1 MVFWIVILLGI
12 IQGATEFLPVS
23 SSGHLVLFYNIL
35 GISENTLLFSVLL
48 HVATLLAVIYVY
60 WKDIVQLIKHPF
72 CKTNRLLIS
81 ATIPTVILAII
92 LKTFIEDSF
101 NGSSLIICFFITG
114 MVLLFSDFVSRK
126 KMPYKKIKQGVFDK
140 KTVTSDITNMNL
152 SYKQA
157 IAVGICQ
164 GLACFPG
171 ISRSGSTIAG
181 GLIFGVDKKDSADFS
196 FLLSIPVIIGSL
208 ILEVVDFIKTPAPLP
223 FSTFGIILSCFFA
236 FVAGLL
242 CIKLLLR
249 MVKKQRLIW
258 FSLYLFILC
267 VFLLLNKYMLFL
279 F

>member
-1 MVFWIVILLGI
+1 MGFWIVILLGI

-48 HVATLLAVIYVY
+48 HVATLLAVVYVY
-60 WKDIVQLIKHPF
+60 WKDIIQLIKHPF

-81 ATIPTVILAII
+81 ATIPTVALALI

-101 NGSSLIICFFITG
+101 GGGSLIICFFITG
-114 MVLLFSDFVSRK
+114 VVLLVSDFVRK
-126 KMPYKKIKQGVFDK
+126 KMLGKTTKQGVFDK
-140 KTVTSDITNMNL
+140 NPATNDITNMNL

-157 IAVGICQ
+157 IAVGVCQ

-181 GLIFGVDKKDSADFS
+181 GLIFGVDKKDAADFS
-196 FLLSIPVIIGSL
+196 FLLSIPIIIGSL
-208 ILEVVDFIKTPAPLP
+208 ILEVVDFIKAPAPLP
-223 FSTFGIILSCFFA
+223 FSTFGIVLGCFFA
-236 FVAGLL
+236 FISGLL

-267 VFLLLNKYMLFL
+267 GFLLLNKYVLFL